1 MNKVYIVVGTML
13 QNEVYSVISKYGV
26 KSTMEKA
33 QKELEIVKNEILENE
48 KDRIMEIK
56 EKNNGFEVI
65 YDNDDLEIWQILER
79 VVDDE

>member
-26 KSTMEKA
+26 KSTIEKA

-48 KDRIMEIK
+48 KDRTMEIK

>member
-13 QNEVYSVISKYGV
+13 GNEVYSVISKYGV

>member
-1 MNKVYIVVGTML
+1 MNKVYIVVGTL
-13 QNEVYSVISKYGV
+13 LGNEVYSVISKYGV

-48 KDRIMEIK
+48 KDRTMEIK

>member
-48 KDRIMEIK
+48 KDRTMEIK